1 MFHRRASRAALYERL
16 LAEKDAQINLLRSLT
31 GTPAAIPS
39 VMPPPPPVLDG
50 QPGELGSAT
59 WESELD
65 EAEAILT
72 TNGLS
77 QIHLA
82 EILDGLGVGSSDLS

>member
-1 MFHRRASRAALYERL
+1 MFRRRTSKDALYERL
-16 LAEKDAQINLLRSLT
+16 LAEKDAQIELLRSLT
-31 GTPAAIPS
+31 GTPAATPS
-39 VMPPPPPVLDG
+39 VMPPPPVLDG
-50 QPGELGSAT
+50 QPSELGSAK

-65 EAEAILT
+65 EAETILDKE
-72 TNGLS
+72 GLS

>member
-1 MFHRRASRAALYERL
+1 VFRRRPSRDDLYREL
-16 LAEKDAQINLLRSLT
+16 LAEKDAQIALLRSLT
-31 GTPAAIPS
+31 GTPAAIPA
-39 VMPPPPPVLDG
+39 VMPPSPVVDG

-65 EAEAILT
+65 EAEAILQKD
-72 TNGLS
+72 GLS